1 MRFATL
7 ILALAAMG
15 ACVPDAGEEDSR
27 ASACG
32 ADALQP
38 LVGTPVG
45 EHDFADG
52 TRIIPPGTAV
62 TMDFRSDRLNVET
75 DEGGTITRIYCG

>member
-7 ILALAAMG
+7 ILALAALG
-15 ACVPDAGEEDSR
+15 ACMPEGGEDDT

-38 LVGTPVG
+38 LVGTQVE

-52 TRIIPPGTAV
+52 TRIIPPGTPV
-62 TMDFRSDRLNVET
+62 TMDFRADRLNVET